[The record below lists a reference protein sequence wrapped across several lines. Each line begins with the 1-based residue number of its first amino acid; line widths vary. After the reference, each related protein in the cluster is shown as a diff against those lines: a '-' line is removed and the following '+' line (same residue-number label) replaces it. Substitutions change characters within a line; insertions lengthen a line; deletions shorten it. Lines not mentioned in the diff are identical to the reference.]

1 LNQLNSNIR
10 ITVIEMSFT
19 HSADLLLLTNE
30 NTDGLN
36 TLIAFTGLPL
46 PALTRLLTYMLAPYS
61 PYL

>member
-1 LNQLNSNIR
+1 
-10 ITVIEMSFT
+10 MSFT